1 MEPVNPHK
9 LTAGLD
15 ALRVRRGRVSPLD
28 EIAAREVPFELRLNG
43 RSHIVLLIS
52 PAQVRELAMGFCL
65 SQGLVDRPGQV
76 EKIALG
82 RAVLDG
88 LGTVVWADVSLPPE
102 LARRAR
108 TRRVA
113 PAATSC
119 GLCGLESFSQLMTI
133 VPAVDCEGPA
143 VELAVIFQ
151 LFAAMEAR
159 QPVFNA
165 TGGTHAAAVGRANGE
180 LIAVVEDIGRHNA
193 LDKALGG
200 ALLAG
205 SDLAGCVV
213 LLSGRV
219 SYEIALKVARAG
231 VPLVGSV
238 SAPTA
243 LAVEMLDALGVT
255 LLGFGRDPRANVYT
269 HPRRILVHGQP
280 LPQVGSHRLAALA
293 P

>member
-1 MEPVNPHK
+1 MAP
-9 LTAGLD
+9 LR
-15 ALRVRRGRVSPLD
+15 ALRVEGGVIRTLD
-28 EIAAREVPFELRLNG
+28 ERAAVEVPFELRVNG
-43 RSHIVLLIS
+43 RSHSLLMIS
-52 PAQVRELAMGFCL
+52 PHNVRELAMGFCI
-65 SQGLVDRPGQV
+65 SEGLAGEPGQV
-76 EKIALG
+76 LGLELG
-82 RAVLDG
+82 RSELP
-88 LGTVVWADVSLPPE
+88 GTGPVVWADLKLPPD
-102 LARRAR
+102 LARRI
-108 TRRVA
+108 RRRRAV

-119 GLCGLESFSQLMTI
+119 GLCGLESFRD
-133 VPAVDCEGPA
+133 PASDIPRVGAPDFR
-143 VELAVIFQ
+143 VELADIFK
-151 LFAAMEAR
+151 LVKAMER
-159 QPVFNA
+159 EQPVFRA
-165 TGGTHAAAVGRANGE
+165 TGGTHAVCLGAPGGRA
-180 LIAVVEDIGRHNA
+180 LCVMEDVGRHNA

-243 LAVEMLDALGVT
+243 LAVKMLDALGVT
-255 LLGFGRDPRANVYT
+255 LLGFGRHPRANVYT

-280 LPQVGSHRLAALA
+280 LPRAGTHRLAVLA